1 MTRHFD
7 RYTDKPVEIS
17 SLSLAMVEVDFWCL
31 RGLEIIKHARWIQ
44 LYLSMTDHKKG
55 IGISS
60 IFDTVFRYWPILL
73 TVLLYWLPPPPTPHP
88 QCPPHFV
95 WKRFSWITQQI
106 CLPDGFQQKQVQDNK
121 LDWKNS
127 LEHKL
132 TLFTN
137 VGENCVLITYNG
149 NISFNFIDI
158 AAWVI
163 VT

>member
-1 MTRHFD
+1 MRYRHF
-7 RYTDKPVEIS
+7 
-17 SLSLAMVEVDFWCL
+17 VDF
-31 RGLEIIKHARWIQ
+31 RH
-44 LYLSMTDHKKG
+44 
-55 IGISS
+55 GIS
-60 IFDTVFRYWPILL
+60 
-73 TVLLYWLPPPPTPHP
+73 VLANFAYGIAVLGTPPPHP

-106 CLPDGFQQKQVQDNK
+106 CLPGGFQQKQVQDNK

-163 VT
+163 VTFVLQRT

>member
-1 MTRHFD
+1 MRYRHF
-7 RYTDKPVEIS
+7 
-17 SLSLAMVEVDFWCL
+17 VDS
-31 RGLEIIKHARWIQ
+31 RH
-44 LYLSMTDHKKG
+44 
-55 IGISS
+55 GIS
-60 IFDTVFRYWPILL
+60 
-73 TVLLYWLPPPPTPHP
+73 VLANFAYGIA
-88 QCPPHFV
+88 V
-95 WKRFSWITQQI
+95 FSWITQQI